1 MDHLIISTNAGSG
14 ALPRNWDDT
23 LHYAFGARVRAGDK
37 WTWYAGA
44 AYDTDPTR
52 ARDRT
57 ADMPIDRQIRLSVG
71 ATRVKSQKTTLGG
84 AITYADLGDGAID
97 NGGTRPISGA
107 PWQVVGD
114 YGTNEVIFAGF
125 NVGWK

>member
-1 MDHLIISTNAGSG
+1 MAIQRVSRHRMLIDISCFQHVSNASDSM
-14 ALPRNWDDT
+14 NQ
-23 LHYAFGARVRAGDK
+23 V
-37 WTWYAGA
+37 
-44 AYDTDPTR
+44 
-52 ARDRT
+52 
-57 ADMPIDRQIRLSVG
+57 RLSVG
-71 ATRVKSQKTTLGG
+71 ATWVKSQKTTLGG

-114 YGTNEVIFAGF
+114 YGTNEVIFAAF